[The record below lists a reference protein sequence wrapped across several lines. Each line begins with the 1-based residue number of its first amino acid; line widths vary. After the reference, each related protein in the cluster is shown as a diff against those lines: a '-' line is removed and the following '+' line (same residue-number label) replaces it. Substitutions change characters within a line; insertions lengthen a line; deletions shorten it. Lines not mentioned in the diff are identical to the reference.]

1 MTYIQLRFHI
11 QILLNLTV
19 SLLRIMSSTKSKI
32 LKPKIET
39 SIRKHKK
46 SIHTIEKKE
55 HDTQLN
61 SKTISKQIIPNSSY
75 IISCKSC
82 FWNVPFHNYNNKNE
96 TIYVFKIC
104 PACYSHDLEYVSI
117 PYTKL
122 LKYIR
127 INLN

>member
-82 FWNVPFHNYNNKNE
+82 FWNIHFSSYNKNNP
-96 TIYVFKIC
+96 INVFKIC
-104 PACYSHDLEYVSI
+104 QACASSDIEYVSI
-117 PYTKL
+117 PYYRL
-122 LKYIR
+122 LKYIS